1 MLVENVIQVPISLC
15 YPSPLMALPY
25 STEKRTKDIS
35 VILDAK
41 GTLLYPRARAVSGR
55 FEILQSW
62 DIVQQLSSRGKEFV
76 NVLHANYSDADV
88 VSLSIV
94 EQAKL
99 VDLHWISLA
108 RAFANAKSVLGWEDK
123 QLSDA
128 SGIWNPSNKI
138 DRSKVTRLIN
148 ISKRLTPK
156 FQSMA
161 EKGRLTLSAARKI
174 ITVSAQV
181 QNEVATIASDRAWD
195 QSKIMS
201 HLFPQDASSIKH
213 SAPVPVGF
221 VRDKDTD
228 TKRLE
233 VLLSGTIGFPI
244 EVESSSEVSGV
255 VCLQFFDKRDL
266 VTLVNKL
273 LKGLDGSSK
282 LAGKLCIQ
290 YDNLD
295 QFDAIFGSHLKED
308 I

>member
-1 MLVENVIQVPISLC
+1 MLVENLIQVPISLC

-25 STEKRTKDIS
+25 SSEKRTRDIS
-35 VILDAK
+35 NILDAN
-41 GTLLYPRARAVSGR
+41 GTIIHPRARAVSGR

-62 DIVQQLSSRGKEFV
+62 DVVQLLSARGKEHL
-76 NVLHANYSDADV
+76 NVLHANYSDADAV
-88 VSLSIV
+88 CLSIV
-94 EQAKL
+94 EQVKL
-99 VDLHWISLA
+99 IDLHWISLA
-108 RAFANAKSVLGWEDK
+108 RALANAKSVLGWEDK
-123 QLSDA
+123 QLSEA
-128 SGIWNPSNKI
+128 SGIWNPANKM

-148 ISKRLTPK
+148 ISKRLAPK

-181 QNEVATIASDRAWD
+181 QNEVAAIASERAWD

-201 HLFPQDASSIKH
+201 HLFPQLSPLNRNPLQ
-213 SAPVPVGF
+213 APEPL
-221 VRDKDTD
+221 VRGKDTD

-233 VLLSGTIGFPI
+233 VMLSETIGFPI
-244 EVESSSEVSGV
+244 TVEASSELSGV
-255 VCLQFFDKRDL
+255 VCLQFFDRRDL

-282 LAGKLCIQ
+282 PSGKLCIQ

-295 QFDAIFGSHLKED
+295 QFDAIFGNHLKED
-308 I
+308 R

>member
-25 STEKRTKDIS
+25 TTDKRTKDIS
-35 VILDAK
+35 VILDAN
-41 GTLLYPRARAVSGR
+41 GTLLHPRARAVSGR

-62 DIVQQLSSRGKEFV
+62 DVVQHLSAKGKEFV
-76 NVLHANYSDADV
+76 NVLHADYSDADA
-88 VSLSIV
+88 VSLSII
-94 EQAKL
+94 EQVKL

-108 RAFANAKSVLGWEDK
+108 RALSNAKTVLGWEDK
-123 QLSDA
+123 QLSEA
-128 SGIWNPSNKI
+128 SGIWNPANKI

-148 ISKRLTPK
+148 IARRLTPK

-174 ITVSAQV
+174 ITVSAQT
-181 QNEVATIASDRAWD
+181 QNEVAVIASERAWD
-195 QSKIMS
+195 QHKIMT
-201 HLFPQDASSIKH
+201 HLFPKDASPIKQASH
-213 SAPVPVGF
+213 SPLAQARNKG
-221 VRDKDTD
+221 TD

-233 VLLSGTIGFPI
+233 VLLSETIGFPI
-244 EVESSSEVSGV
+244 TVEASSELTGV
-255 VCLQFFDKRDL
+255 VCLQFFDRRDL

-273 LKGLDGSSK
+273 LKGLDASSRP
-282 LAGKLCIQ
+282 AGKLCIQ

-308 I
+308 T